1 VDKGRGREFTGGPA
15 VVVRQLSNGKDIDK
29 GCGEKKSEIVTY
41 LSIRI

>member
-29 GCGEKKSEIVTY
+29 GCGEKSEIVTY